1 MIKIIKM
8 PFRETEDYIV
18 ETVATVCLKKYK
30 KHPSDIFTVC
40 DLGCGSGII
49 LISILKKLLLEQSNK
64 KIHMNVL
71 DISNAYVVNTVNELQ
86 TFNTDILSIIPHC
99 TSVFKMHPNDIQADF
114 LYVFW
119 RRSDLARFSW
129 KDIQASTIV
138 SYKHPIHE
146 LEHNLVNTIQSK
158 SIYHVYEKLYVYER
172 YM

>member
-1 MIKIIKM
+1 M

-30 KHPSDIFTVC
+30 AHPSGIFTVC

-49 LISILKKLLLEQSNK
+49 LISILKKLLLEPSSK
-64 KIHMNVL
+64 KIHMKVI
-71 DISNAYVVNTVNELQ
+71 DISNAYVVNTVNELRA
-86 TFNTDILSIIPHC
+86 FNVDILSIMPQC
-99 TSVFKMHPNDIQADF
+99 TSVFKMHPEDIQADF

-129 KDIQASTIV
+129 KDIRATTIV

-146 LEHNLVNTIQSK
+146 LKHNLVSTMRST
-158 SIYHVYEKLYVYER
+158 SIYHVYENIYIYET
-172 YM
+172 